1 MKIIPDKGNGK
12 CKGPEVGVDLIFP
25 RNSEEP
31 VWQEQMSE
39 GLREE
44 MRGCIMQ
51 DLGGHLAFSLS
62 EMGPPENFE

>member
-1 MKIIPDKGNGK
+1 M
-12 CKGPEVGVDLIFP
+12 DLICP

-39 GLREE
+39 GLREDI
-44 MRGCIMQ
+44 RGCIMQ